1 MSFRQLGQSDLN
13 VSSVAMGCWPIAG
26 ITTVD
31 ATYQDSVAT
40 LSRAFDHGINFFDT
54 AYAYGMDGESE
65 KMIGEVIAGRRD
77 EVVVATKGGIHR
89 VGKGQ
94 DFDSRP
100 ETLKR
105 ECDESLQRL
114 GTDFVDLYYLHAA
127 DNQTPIAESAGAIA
141 DLIAAGK
148 VRTAGASNLNVT
160 QLQEFHDACPLT
172 AVQPHF
178 NMLQQEI
185 ENDVAPWC
193 REREI
198 SLCVY
203 WPLMKGLL
211 AGKMGRN
218 HKFHP
223 QDGRPK
229 YPMFQGDEWEKN
241 QDFLDELRAIAAAE
255 GCTVAQLVVA
265 WTISRPGITSALC
278 GAKRAWQIE
287 ETAAAMQL
295 NLTDELQS
303 AIDAALER
311 RGPAV
316 SRSAV

>member
-1 MSFRQLGQSDLN
+1 MSLRQLGQSELT
-13 VSSVAMGCWPIAG
+13 VSPVAMGCWPIAG

-31 ATYQDSVAT
+31 ATYHDSVAT
-40 LSRAFDHGINFFDT
+40 LGMALDHGINFLDT

-65 KMIGEVIAGRRD
+65 KMIGEVIADRRSD
-77 EVVVATKGGIHR
+77 VVVATKGGIHR

-94 DFDSRP
+94 DFDARP
-100 ETLKR
+100 ETLRR

-114 GTDFVDLYYLHAA
+114 GTDYVDLYYLHAPDA
-127 DNQTPIAESAGAIA
+127 QTPIAESAGAIG
-141 DLIAAGK
+141 DLITSGK
-148 VRTAGASNLNVT
+148 VRTAGASNLNVE
-160 QLQEFHDACPLT
+160 QLGEFHEACPLT

-185 ENDVAPWC
+185 EADVAPWC
-193 REREI
+193 RERGI

-211 AGKMGRN
+211 AGKIGRD
-218 HKFHP
+218 HTFHP

-229 YPMFQGDEWEKN
+229 YPMFQGEEWEKN
-241 QDFLDELRAIAAAE
+241 QTFLDELRAIAEEEA
-255 GCTVAQLVVA
+255 CTVAQLVVA
-265 WTISRPGITSALC
+265 WTIARPGITSALC

-287 ETAAAMQL
+287 ETAGAMRL
-295 NLTDELQS
+295 ELTSGLQA